1 MKQVI
6 LRIAVI
12 MAVVMIQSC
21 TSFLAQYGTVWNS
34 NPGSANVDT
43 KQSKDIMGGIK
54 WDIKNDTLFIYGTGK
69 MPDFSLN
76 EPYAPWRSSD
86 FSVVVIKE
94 GVTSIGDYAFAGKRL
109 KSIVIPNS
117 MERISIAPFDDA
129 DYNCPIKFANCKTN
143 LFIHPNRHCFFK
155 RITPDDVSMFDNYNN
170 DQSMPEIVNISDLSS
185 WCSHD
190 FLYDHFWG
198 FIKNPI
204 AHNAMLLLNGEKLGD
219 HLVIPEGVTKI
230 GDYAF
235 CGCKDITS
243 VKIPNSVTTIG
254 NNAFS
259 DCENITT
266 IEMPN
271 SVTTIGNEAFSG
283 CENITTIEIPN
294 SVTTIGINAFLGC
307 KKLTSAD
314 IPDSVTNIGYGA
326 FSYCES
332 LTSISIG
339 KSVTKIPKELFRG
352 SCNIT
357 KVNINNLKAFCE
369 SDFGLWDSP
378 LVGANLYV
386 NDEEVTNIII
396 PEGVTKIGEGA
407 FNRCANL
414 VSVKFPNSLTSIG
427 ESAFYGCKNLSS
439 ITIPNPNTAIGDDAF
454 DKCKK
459 LEKVSFS
466 GKLDDVYDSFYG
478 TAFIKKQELDKTRRS
493 LANNAEVKID
503 NSDEALFLYAQ
514 GTWTGKIGYY
524 TITITFKANKTYT
537 ATVKYRKDYNTLAEW
552 SGKINHHRK
561 VATGSVSGKWDIRDF
576 AITPLDPFKYS
587 CNATYTIDGKRMNAG
602 DILDDWLSVVDKYF
616 SGYTHYNCEDGSH
629 YKVGYD
635 KTKKKQLLVFP
646 YYNDLELQRV
656 SSPYQKQGAVK
667 KH

>member
-1 MKQVI
+1 M
-6 LRIAVI
+6 
-12 MAVVMIQSC
+12 
-21 TSFLAQYGTVWNS
+21 
-34 NPGSANVDT
+34 
-43 KQSKDIMGGIK
+43 
-54 WDIKNDTLFIYGTGK
+54 
-69 MPDFSLN
+69 
-76 EPYAPWRSSD
+76 
-86 FSVVVIKE
+86 VVIKE

-155 RITPDDVSMFDNYNN
+155 RITPDDVSMFDNYNI

-254 NNAFS
+254 NEAFS
-259 DCENITT
+259 GCENITT

-271 SVTTIGNEAFSG
+271 SVTTIGNGAFSG

-294 SVTTIGINAFLGC
+294 SVTTIGINAFYGC

-326 FSYCES
+326 FSHCES

-339 KSVTKIPKELFRG
+339 KSVTKIPKDLFRG

-369 SDFGLWDSP
+369 SDFGWWDSP

-478 TAFIKKQELDKTRRS
+478 TAFIK
-493 LANNAEVKID
+493 
-503 NSDEALFLYAQ
+503 
-514 GTWTGKIGYY
+514 
-524 TITITFKANKTYT
+524 NK
-537 ATVKYRKDYNTLAEW
+537 N
-552 SGKINHHRK
+552 
-561 VATGSVSGKWDIRDF
+561 
-576 AITPLDPFKYS
+576 
-587 CNATYTIDGKRMNAG
+587 
-602 DILDDWLSVVDKYF
+602 
-616 SGYTHYNCEDGSH
+616 
-629 YKVGYD
+629 
-635 KTKKKQLLVFP
+635 
-646 YYNDLELQRV
+646 
-656 SSPYQKQGAVK
+656 
-667 KH
+667 

>member
-143 LFIHPNRHCFFK
+143 LFIDPNRHCFFK

-204 AHNAMLLLNGEKLGD
+204 AHNAMLFLNGEKLGD

-254 NNAFS
+254 NKAFS
-259 DCENITT
+259 GCENITT

-271 SVTTIGNEAFSG
+271 SVTTIGNGAFSY
-283 CENITTIEIPN
+283 CESLTTIEIPN
-294 SVTTIGINAFLGC
+294 SVTTIGINAFYGC

-326 FSYCES
+326 FLYC
-332 LTSISIG
+332 I
-339 KSVTKIPKELFRG
+339 
-352 SCNIT
+352 
-357 KVNINNLKAFCE
+357 
-369 SDFGLWDSP
+369 
-378 LVGANLYV
+378 
-386 NDEEVTNIII
+386 
-396 PEGVTKIGEGA
+396 
-407 FNRCANL
+407 
-414 VSVKFPNSLTSIG
+414 
-427 ESAFYGCKNLSS
+427 
-439 ITIPNPNTAIGDDAF
+439 
-454 DKCKK
+454 
-459 LEKVSFS
+459 
-466 GKLDDVYDSFYG
+466 
-478 TAFIKKQELDKTRRS
+478 
-493 LANNAEVKID
+493 
-503 NSDEALFLYAQ
+503 
-514 GTWTGKIGYY
+514 
-524 TITITFKANKTYT
+524 
-537 ATVKYRKDYNTLAEW
+537 
-552 SGKINHHRK
+552 
-561 VATGSVSGKWDIRDF
+561 
-576 AITPLDPFKYS
+576 
-587 CNATYTIDGKRMNAG
+587 
-602 DILDDWLSVVDKYF
+602 
-616 SGYTHYNCEDGSH
+616 
-629 YKVGYD
+629 
-635 KTKKKQLLVFP
+635 
-646 YYNDLELQRV
+646 
-656 SSPYQKQGAVK
+656 
-667 KH
+667 

>member
-1 MKQVI
+1 M
-6 LRIAVI
+6 
-12 MAVVMIQSC
+12 
-21 TSFLAQYGTVWNS
+21 
-34 NPGSANVDT
+34 
-43 KQSKDIMGGIK
+43 
-54 WDIKNDTLFIYGTGK
+54 
-69 MPDFSLN
+69 
-76 EPYAPWRSSD
+76 
-86 FSVVVIKE
+86 
-94 GVTSIGDYAFAGKRL
+94 
-109 KSIVIPNS
+109 
-117 MERISIAPFDDA
+117 
-129 DYNCPIKFANCKTN
+129 
-143 LFIHPNRHCFFK
+143 
-155 RITPDDVSMFDNYNN
+155 SMFDNYNN

-190 FLYDHFWG
+190 FLYDHF
-198 FIKNPI
+198 IKNPI
-204 AHNAMLLLNGEKLGD
+204 AHNAMLFLNGEKLGD

-254 NNAFS
+254 NKAFS
-259 DCENITT
+259 D
-266 IEMPN
+266 
-271 SVTTIGNEAFSG
+271 

-294 SVTTIGINAFLGC
+294 SVTTIGNKAFSGC

-339 KSVTKIPKELFRG
+339 KSVTKIPKDLFSYSR
-352 SCNIT
+352 NIT

-369 SDFGLWDSP
+369 SDFGWWDSP

-427 ESAFYGCKNLSS
+427 EGAFYGCKNLSS

-656 SSPYQKQGAVK
+656 SSPYQKQRAVK